1 MEEGALTFNLEN
13 SRSWG
18 YGVPVG
24 FFAGFSFIPP
34 LGRQPHGPSPSGL
47 FDFFDFI
54 QWKPTDT
61 WPQD

>member
-13 SRSWG
+13 SRFGFWG

-34 LGRQPHGPSPSGL
+34 LGRQPHGPNEEEEEISEE
-47 FDFFDFI
+47 D
-54 QWKPTDT
+54 
-61 WPQD
+61 